1 MVPRTQWA
9 KKEIVLKISEEE
21 RLCAATGIMMM
32 IMGIFREIDAAVTAD
47 IAACLDG
54 RVRRDAGGVWMTATV
69 PMTGMGDRLHFVAMA
84 GG

>member
-1 MVPRTQWA
+1 MPRTQWA
-9 KKEIVLKISEEE
+9 KKENVLKISEEE

-32 IMGIFREIDAAVTAD
+32 IMGIFREIDAAVTAG

-54 RVRRDAGGVWMTATV
+54 RDRRDAGGVWMTATA
-69 PMTGMGDRLHFVAMA
+69 PTTSIGARLPLVVMA

>member
-54 RVRRDAGGVWMTATV
+54 RARRDAGG
-69 PMTGMGDRLHFVAMA
+69 GYG
-84 GG
+84 